1 MQLIDTLLFIAECSY
16 VLVGIDLLR
25 RAKVTRGL
33 PEFFLG
39 SAFVFN
45 GLSYFFTD
53 LPIVVG
59 NEAIL
64 NEFSFIGRILAGGC
78 ALTIGVFTWRTFRP
92 EAPLAKG
99 FLWAVG
105 ALILVGLSVSA
116 FEGDWEGAY
125 PLTYKGFWFEWTG
138 GVLPFIWLATE
149 SLRTYAKSRKQ
160 VRIGLSDPLVA
171 NRFML
176 IGLYGVLAS
185 LTYPIFLWMYIQ
197 YERHGVW
204 SDPLNTT
211 AGIVELVSVAAL
223 WTTLA
228 APEFYR
234 RWIGSAQPST

>member
-1 MQLIDTLLFIAECSY
+1 
-16 VLVGIDLLR
+16 
-25 RAKVTRGL
+25 
-33 PEFFLG
+33 
-39 SAFVFN
+39 
-45 GLSYFFTD
+45 
-53 LPIVVG
+53 
-59 NEAIL
+59 
-64 NEFSFIGRILAGGC
+64 
-78 ALTIGVFTWRTFRP
+78 
-92 EAPLAKG
+92 
-99 FLWAVG
+99 
-105 ALILVGLSVSA
+105 
-116 FEGDWEGAY
+116 
-125 PLTYKGFWFEWTG
+125 
-138 GVLPFIWLATE
+138 
-149 SLRTYAKSRKQ
+149 
-160 VRIGLSDPLVA
+160 VA